1 MSQNDAVPSR
11 LDVSTSLAQRQGLN
25 NNHAMNHDDL
35 LGGIGHVQYEW
46 TQMAG
51 CAARLELVDGIRT
64 PEENATLEA
73 LLVHVR
79 CLVNFLCGNYEGKW
93 SRKDMKP
100 ADFVRT
106 AWVLPDAEMD
116 RRLRGRLTVINKS
129 LAHLSWERVTNR
141 AGVIWPTGLLAHEV
155 HWSMHQFVDAV
166 EAVKA
171 SSAAL
176 WSVAASEADR
186 WMPPRRSDWVELR
199 GFEPAQPRTSL
210 PLGAVALDDDGPGI
224 A

>member
-1 MSQNDAVPSR
+1 MS
-11 LDVSTSLAQRQGLN
+11 
-25 NNHAMNHDDL
+25 HDDL

-100 ADFVRT
+100 ADFIRTPWVR
-106 AWVLPDAEMD
+106 PDAEMD

-129 LAHLSWERVTNR
+129 LAHLSWDRVTNR

-155 HWSMHQFVDAV
+155 HWSRHQFVDAV

-176 WSVAASEADR
+176 WSVAAAEADR

-199 GFEPAQPRTSL
+199 GFESAPPRTTP
-210 PLGAVALDDDGPGI
+210 PLGAVALDDDGPPVP
-224 A
+224 